1 MSKKLFNAV
10 FLLGVFSGILF
21 FIATR
26 EIIISLLFII
36 SGSLFKLAG
45 NSFINVEEWMFVF
58 WRLY

>member
-1 MSKKLFNAV
+1 MKARIIMSKKLFNAV

-45 NSFINVEEWMFVF
+45 NSFINVEE
-58 WRLY
+58 

>member
-45 NSFINVEEWMFVF
+45 NSFINVEE
-58 WRLY
+58 